1 MNPTPLLSLLLA
13 VTAEA
18 LPLSS
23 PSSSSRLV
31 WIRCLPEA
39 RCPQHPICTLECSGT
54 VNGRTHTPFRIG
66 PVPQRRSSDE
76 EALVPDADWLHR
88 QLDLLPAREKR
99 RLFGVGGRPVELFVE
114 ILPAPPRFAIAMNE

>member
-1 MNPTPLLSLLLA
+1 MNPTPILSFLLLLA

-23 PSSSSRLV
+23 PSSRLV

-66 PVPQRRSSDE
+66 PVPQRRSSDDE
-76 EALVPDADWLHR
+76 GLPDADWLHR
-88 QLDLLPAREKR
+88 QLDLLPIGEKR

-114 ILPAPPRFAIAMNE
+114 ILPAPPRFAIATHR